1 MKPQKPQFN
10 FGTVKRLLHYMAKGN
25 KLRIAIVLICI
36 TINTIAV
43 VAGSMYLQT
52 LIDKYIA
59 PLIGNA
65 DASYTALVKPI
76 ITMIGIY
83 VVRNSNNI
91 Y

>member
-1 MKPQKPQFN
+1 MKPQFN
-10 FGTVKRLLHYMAKGN
+10 FGTVKRLLHYMAQGN
-25 KLRIAIVLICI
+25 KLRIALVLVCI

-59 PLIGNA
+59 PLIGSDLVA
-65 DASYTALVKPI
+65 YTALIKPVM
-76 ITMIGIY
+76 TMIGIY
-83 VVRNSNNI
+83 IVRNSNSI

>member
-1 MKPQKPQFN
+1 MKPQFN
-10 FGTVKRLLHYMAKGN
+10 LKTVKRLLRYMSQGN
-25 KLRIAIVLICI
+25 KLRIAVVLICI

-59 PLIGNA
+59 PLIGSG
-65 DASYTALVKPI
+65 DAAYVTLIKPVM
-76 ITMIGIY
+76 TMIAIY
-83 VVRNSNNI
+83 VVRNSNSI

>member
-1 MKPQKPQFN
+1 MKPEFN
-10 FGTVKRLLHYMAKGN
+10 FGTVKRLLHYMAQGN
-25 KLRIAIVLICI
+25 KLRIALVLVCI

-59 PLIGNA
+59 PLIGSG
-65 DASYTALVKPI
+65 DAAYVTLIKPVM
-76 ITMIGIY
+76 TMIAIY

>member
-1 MKPQKPQFN
+1 MKPQFN
-10 FGTVKRLLHYMAKGN
+10 FETVKRLLGYMSQGN
-25 KLRIAIVLICI
+25 KLRIAVVLICI

-59 PLIGNA
+59 PLIGSDLA
-65 DASYTALVKPI
+65 AYTALIKPVM
-76 ITMIGIY
+76 TMIGIY
-83 VVRNSNNI
+83 VVRNCNNI

>member
-1 MKPQKPQFN
+1 MKPQFN
-10 FGTVKRLLHYMAKGN
+10 LKTVKRLLGYMSQGN
-25 KLRIAIVLICI
+25 KLRIAVVLICI

-59 PLIGNA
+59 PLIGSDLA
-65 DASYTALVKPI
+65 AYTTLIKPVM
-76 ITMIGIY
+76 TMIGIY
-83 VVRNSNNI
+83 IVRNSNSI